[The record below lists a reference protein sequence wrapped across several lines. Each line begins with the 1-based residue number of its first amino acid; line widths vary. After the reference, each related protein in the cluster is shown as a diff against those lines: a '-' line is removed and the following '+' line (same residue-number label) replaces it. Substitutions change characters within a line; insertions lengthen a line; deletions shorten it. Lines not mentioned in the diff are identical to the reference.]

1 MEARASYGPAPKDIA
16 NDFYREAV
24 EAANA
29 GRLEGLTDM
38 LLAYVGWVAE
48 ESVCV
53 CSNGHL
59 VLCARLQD
67 RQQARNV
74 VGLPCQQGREHSAVH
89 GTERGPLARRRPVC
103 GPERR
108 RCDGGGE
115 EEQDGHCVRTPL
127 QEGRGCIPLSVQ
139 DAFSNWS

>member
-53 CSNGHL
+53 L
-59 VLCARLQD
+59 
-67 RQQARNV
+67 
-74 VGLPCQQGREHSAVH
+74 
-89 GTERGPLARRRPVC
+89 
-103 GPERR
+103 
-108 RCDGGGE
+108 
-115 EEQDGHCVRTPL
+115 
-127 QEGRGCIPLSVQ
+127 
-139 DAFSNWS
+139 